1 MYIRYTQIYLQ
12 IDDHHKEY
20 ILIILQCMVYN
31 FYDVFIVLNV
41 IFSLVQFTLIKINM
55 STLEIARK
63 KTTFDVTKLSHFIWE
78 GE

>member
-1 MYIRYTQIYLQ
+1 
-12 IDDHHKEY
+12 
-20 ILIILQCMVYN
+20 MVYN